1 MRKQILLAITLSL
14 MGVSSLAGSNA
25 RAEDVQTNPTSQRPY
40 GTAGCGLGSMLFH
53 DKPGIVQ
60 VLAATTNG
68 TFGTQTFGI
77 TTGTSN
83 CEDTKS
89 SSAAAKA
96 FIQANREAVS
106 KDIARG
112 SGETIS
118 SLSTLAGCSD
128 SNAVGATLQREF
140 KSIFPNEKVSDVQV
154 SDAVVGTLQAH
165 SELACHS
172 LS

>member
-1 MRKQILLAITLSL
+1 MRKH
-14 MGVSSLAGSNA
+14 VA
-25 RAEDVQTNPTSQRPY
+25 RATVVAALMLTAATAAADEGATPLADRFTGQKY
-40 GTAGCGLGSMLFH
+40 GTAGCGLGSVLFGN
-53 DKPGIVQ
+53 KPGLVQ

-83 CEDTKS
+83 CEETRAS
-89 SSAAAKA
+89 LTATRT

-118 SLSTLAGCSD
+118 SLSTLAGCS
-128 SNAVGATLQREF
+128 NAGAVGAALQSNF
-140 KSIFPNEKVSDVQV
+140 SSIFPNAQVSDVSV
-154 SDAVVGTLQAH
+154 SDSVVSALQAH
-165 SELACHS
+165 PELGCRS
-172 LS
+172 IS